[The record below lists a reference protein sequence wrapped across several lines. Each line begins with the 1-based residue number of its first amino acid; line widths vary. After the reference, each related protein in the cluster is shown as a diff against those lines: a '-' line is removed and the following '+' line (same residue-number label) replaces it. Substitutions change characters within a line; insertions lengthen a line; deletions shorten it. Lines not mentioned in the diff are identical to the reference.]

1 MAGIQHHF
9 TQTAYIPCRATPG
22 SDWPAGDTF
31 SLIDEVTVAF
41 KVNYGLKKAE
51 RDRAKKAKKEAKA
64 RERDSGAAPAG
75 THDQVGDAAPDEAD
89 ADPEQTSPDN
99 AGPAAGV

>member
-1 MAGIQHHF
+1 M
-9 TQTAYIPCRATPG
+9 
-22 SDWPAGDTF
+22 
-31 SLIDEVTVAF
+31 AF

-75 THDQVGDAAPDEAD
+75 GHDEAGNPAPVDDTGIDDD
-89 ADPEQTSPDN
+89 ASAETTN
-99 AGPAAGV
+99 PAAGV